1 MLDLSELVFCKILKS
16 DRENGAEN
24 TTHLKIAFSVFIVG
38 TLLSAWRG
46 GGGGGGVEPPTKFS
60 KRGGLDKTSNFTGGL
75 LRKRA

>member
-46 GGGGGGVEPPTKFS
+46 GRGGVEPPTKFS
-60 KRGGLDKTSNFTGGL
+60 KKGGLDKTSTFRGGL
-75 LRKRA
+75 LRRRA